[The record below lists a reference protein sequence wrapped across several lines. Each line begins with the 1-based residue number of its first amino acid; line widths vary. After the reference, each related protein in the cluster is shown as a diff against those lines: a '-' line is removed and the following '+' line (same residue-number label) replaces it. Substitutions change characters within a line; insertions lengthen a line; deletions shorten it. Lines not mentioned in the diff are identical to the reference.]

1 MKIHELKELTEL
13 PLTVLS
19 RKIGIDYKRILKLN
33 KQTIEHSTEDYDL
46 INKYLANRGKN
57 IIEVDFKTKRAE
69 KRLPFSFER
78 RGEINLNEYKL
89 NKRRKAREYNP
100 PRGTKEYYEKHFNI
114 DRVIEL
120 YNNQN

>member
-33 KQTIEHSTEDYDL
+33 KQTIEHSIEDYDL

-57 IIEVDFKTKRAE
+57 IIKVDFKTKRAE
-69 KRLPFSFER
+69 KRPPFSFER

-89 NKRRKAREYNP
+89 NKRRKAREQRRDQQTNYIEQILLP
-100 PRGTKEYYEKHFNI
+100 NI
-114 DRVIEL
+114 RK
-120 YNNQN
+120 

>member
-19 RKIGIDYKRILKLN
+19 RNTGIEYKRILKLN

-57 IIEVDFKTKRAE
+57 IIEVDFKTKRAD
-69 KRLPFSFER
+69 KRPPFSFER

-89 NKRRKAREYNP
+89 KKRRREREYNP

-114 DRVIEL
+114 DRIIEL